1 MIAKSLSTS
10 QRYAQLHQVAG
21 RRAEFCQALY
31 PLLIAH
37 ADDFGRLAGDVFT
50 VKHMVVPTSPRSEAD
65 VGHALEA
72 LQKVGLIDWYDGD
85 GRKCIQIWNF
95 DAHQAGLHKRT
106 RSAFP
111 EPSGKLQE
119 IPSELKRREQ
129 KGTEQN
135 GTEQNGTG
143 TSRKR
148 ANVPPAVPGAP
159 LIDQREHRRHAHC
172 GRVCMHA
179 SLFSEFVR
187 RRNHPD
193 ADREIRD
200 WCLEVEREW
209 ASSSDEPGDSFKFW
223 RLRYDERWPVA
234 KTDKSAFGTWRPN
247 EVTS

>member
-1 MIAKSLSTS
+1 MARGRMIAKSLSTS

-31 PLLIAH
+31 PLLVAH

-72 LQKVGLIDWYDGD
+72 LQRVGLIDWYDSD

-135 GTEQNGTG
+135 GTG

-159 LIDQREHRRHAHC
+159 LVDQREHRRHAHC

>member
-31 PLLIAH
+31 PLLVAH

-135 GTEQNGTG
+135 GSG
-143 TSRKR
+143 TSRRR

>member
-1 MIAKSLSTS
+1 MARGRMIAKSLSTS

-135 GTEQNGTG
+135 GTG

-148 ANVPPAVPGAP
+148 TNAPAVVPGA
-159 LIDQREHRRHAHC
+159 LMDQREHRGHFHC
-172 GRVCMHA
+172 GRVCMPRV
-179 SLFSEFVR
+179 LFREFLK

-193 ADREIRD
+193 ADREIYD

-223 RLRYDERWPVA
+223 RRRYDERWPAA
-234 KTDKSAFGTWRPN
+234 KADKPVFGTWRPK
-247 EVTS
+247 EVSS